1 MLSPKSAV
9 MIEPEIGSPLR
20 RVQCNLLRLR
30 VPGVRR
36 HANRRLTMTLGQRL
50 REGLTNQIVGNSV
63 GDYTGKLGEVSTSTG
78 QGTDWT
84 QALKYLVSSTK
95 NNAQLGR

>member
-1 MLSPKSAV
+1 
-9 MIEPEIGSPLR
+9 
-20 RVQCNLLRLR
+20 
-30 VPGVRR
+30 
-36 HANRRLTMTLGQRL
+36 MTLGQRL
-50 REGLTNQIVGNSV
+50 REGQTNQIVGNSV

-84 QALKYLVSSTK
+84 QAMKYLVSSTK